1 MPWCPGGAPVLTR
14 SWRVDR
20 ARDRCEHPPV
30 IDRDAHAAAL
40 HAMAMA
46 MRMPALRVVSGRSL
60 PTG

>member
-1 MPWCPGGAPVLTR
+1 MAGLTGGR
-14 SWRVDR
+14 GGCEDR
-20 ARDRCEHPPV
+20 AV

-60 PTG
+60 PIL